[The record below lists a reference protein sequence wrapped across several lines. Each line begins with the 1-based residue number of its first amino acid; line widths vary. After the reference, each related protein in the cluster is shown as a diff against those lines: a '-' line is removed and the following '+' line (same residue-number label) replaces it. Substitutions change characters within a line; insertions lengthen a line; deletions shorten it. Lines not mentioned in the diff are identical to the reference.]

1 MVPCSKSQYGEGYQS
16 RPKFSCAIFFTKFF
30 LFGKCNNGIDFKA
43 MQGLFL
49 IILILTCEDKSKFQE
64 VVEKLGTHNCQI
76 HPNRKYHRQII
87 QYRFHCEEFVGEC
100 IQSPENSSIMLYH
113 YSTACCI
120 EVNFILEVIK

>member
-1 MVPCSKSQYGEGYQS
+1 MGRGINLGQNFLVQ
-16 RPKFSCAIFFTKFF
+16 FFFAQFF